1 MFDDNFPFANRVS
14 KLIILLHLVKF
25 MVSLGSLSSFDTDA
39 KNKVVKTEFLFY
51 LVPIL
56 QYSKLRHLVC
66 FSLIYIKT
74 NIEHSIKFE
83 IKIIHCGPH
92 NTLIISC

>member
-14 KLIILLHLVKF
+14 KPIILLVKF

-39 KNKVVKTEFLFY
+39 KNKVVKNEFLFY

-56 QYSKLRHLVC
+56 QYFKA
-66 FSLIYIKT
+66 I
-74 NIEHSIKFE
+74 
-83 IKIIHCGPH
+83 
-92 NTLIISC
+92 

>member
-14 KLIILLHLVKF
+14 KPIILLQVKF

-39 KNKVVKTEFLFY
+39 KNKVVKNEFLFY

-56 QYSKLRHLVC
+56 QYFKA
-66 FSLIYIKT
+66 I
-74 NIEHSIKFE
+74 
-83 IKIIHCGPH
+83 
-92 NTLIISC
+92 

>member
-14 KLIILLHLVKF
+14 KLIILLQVKF
-25 MVSLGSLSSFDTDA
+25 MVSLGSLSTCSFDTDA

-56 QYSKLRHLVC
+56 QYSKA
-66 FSLIYIKT
+66 I
-74 NIEHSIKFE
+74 
-83 IKIIHCGPH
+83 
-92 NTLIISC
+92 